1 VLLYTACRKMNP
13 ANDDIGGLRA
23 PAWIL
28 WLMVWATLCL
38 APSATCAQSARK
50 TAADS
55 AARFVTIDFNDVDI
69 GVFIKFISELTGK
82 NFVID
87 RRVRGKVTVIS
98 PSRISVQEAYRV
110 FESVL
115 EVHGYTTVRAGKV
128 IKIVPAP
135 DARTKNIETL
145 LREEHGRAEDKV
157 VTQLIQLKY
166 ADATE
171 IRRLFTPLIS
181 KSSVMLAYPPTN
193 TVIVT
198 DVYSNI
204 KRLLKILKA
213 VDVPGMGQELTVMP
227 LKYADAADL
236 VKILQTVFRTRRKP
250 KKGEPSA
257 VARFVADERTGSII
271 LLASEIE
278 TKKIKNLIQMLDK
291 EAPKGS
297 ERVRVYY
304 LENASAEELVK
315 VLQEMPKKKTTAKKG
330 KTQPSAISEDVKIT
344 ADKATNSLIIT
355 AKKEDYA
362 VLEEI
367 IRKLDIPRAMV
378 YIEALIMEVNVTK
391 DFRLGTEWV
400 LGDQVN
406 VRGRKAIAGGGFSG
420 GSLGALPGDDG
431 YQGLAPGDG
440 AKIPLPPGF
449 SMGIFGPA
457 LKIGNLVFPNISA
470 IVQAYQKDRDV
481 NILSTPQI
489 LTTDNQEASIMVGK
503 NIPFQTKSTTT
514 NNETFSSFEYR
525 DVGKMLK
532 VTPIISKDN
541 MVRLNI
547 SLEVTALEST
557 TDFRPTTLKRNIN
570 TTVIVRDGGTVVLGG
585 LIEDLGVTAD
595 YKLPCLGSVPLIGW
609 LFRSRANAGEKSN
622 LYIFLTPHVIN
633 NPKDALHV
641 YEKKRG
647 YIDRIKS
654 GHIKMYERGLKSN
667 PPTGEP
673 SRGQGISPG
682 EAVKKPIQP
691 QSGGIDNPAGS
702 GVPPTKSGSF

>member
-1 VLLYTACRKMNP
+1 MNKDDDITGFRAVRWVNLVLLWTA
-13 ANDDIGGLRA
+13 
-23 PAWIL
+23 
-28 WLMVWATLCL
+28 VCL
-38 APSATCAQSARK
+38 FPVACPAQSQTK
-50 TAADS
+50 TAAAP

-82 NFVID
+82 NFIID

-98 PSRISVQEAYRV
+98 PSRISVEEAYRV

-115 EVHGYTTVRAGKV
+115 EVHGYTTVKAGKV

-135 DARTKNIETL
+135 DARTKNIETK
-145 LREEHGRAEDKV
+145 LREENGRAEDKV

-236 VKILQTVFRTRRKP
+236 VKILQSVFRTKTKP
-250 KKGEPSA
+250 KKGELAAP
-257 VARFVADERTGSII
+257 ARFVADERTGSII
-271 LLASEIE
+271 VLASEIQ
-278 TKKIKNLIQMLDK
+278 TTKIKSLIDMLDK
-291 EAPKGS
+291 EAPQGS

-315 VLQEMPKKKTTAKKG
+315 VLQEMPKKKTTVKKG
-330 KTQPSAISEDVKIT
+330 KQQASAISENVKIT

-362 VLEEI
+362 VLEDI

-406 VRGRKAIAGGGFSG
+406 VRGRKAIAGAGFSG

-503 NIPFQTKSTTT
+503 NIPFQTKATTT

-547 SLEVTALEST
+547 ALEVTALEST

-595 YKLPCLGSVPLIGW
+595 YKLPCLGRVPLIGW
-609 LFRSRANAGEKSN
+609 LLRSRAKAGEKSN

-633 NPKDALHV
+633 NPKDALNV
-641 YEKKRG
+641 YQMKREH
-647 YIDRIKS
+647 IDRIKS
-654 GHIKMYERGLKSN
+654 GHIKMYEKGLKN
-667 PPTGEP
+667 AP
-673 SRGQGISPG
+673 SGGTLQPQQISPG
-682 EAVKKPIQP
+682 EAVKKPLP
-691 QSGGIDNPAGS
+691 PAPGSGAVDKPTQSGSSATEP
-702 GVPPTKSGSF
+702 KSP